1 MSHAAADGTVCGRF
15 QQTGVIGYRPAT
27 KESGQHGITRNSR
40 SDFPSLLIVAGG
52 KSAARRIGVVQEL
65 AIGIRHKTA
74 FSEVSVT
81 TSPFEVASVEI
92 GLRSAD
98 IELKRLLDDILGEI
112 RSSRCVLNIVGPN
125 EMGGKDLCIW
135 DYDAGTSLPKIPWFR
150 TSTHLFLVHPRDLGE
165 FLQIVGFSDP
175 NVILKPVAP
184 NTLKSA
190 LWLAISAHQ
199 DRLASAASLRE
210 QRDDLLQSLIQTS
223 LQVQDHD
230 HERASFI
237 GRAAHDFR
245 APATAI
251 SGYCGLL
258 LEEHLGPLSA
268 TQKEVLQRMQAS
280 ARRMLRMASAMFA
293 LNIGKNA
300 KPPQELLENDV
311 RDCLDQALQE
321 VVTFA
326 DEKRITINAQV
337 APCDFPLFF
346 DRGQIEQVLINILG
360 NSCKFS
366 PRAGVISIFG
376 YMSNLE
382 SSRAGILGG
391 YRHGGQTDAN
401 CYRIDIQD
409 SGSAIPGED
418 LQKIFE
424 EYKYPEGNRDRSDG
438 GLGLAITRII
448 MAQHDGH
455 VWAENTANGPRFSV
469 VLPRRQA
476 QTRSTASANKL
487 NSVSLF

>member
-1 MSHAAADGTVCGRF
+1 M
-15 QQTGVIGYRPAT
+15 Q
-27 KESGQHGITRNSR
+27 
-40 SDFPSLLIVAGG
+40 
-52 KSAARRIGVVQEL
+52 
-65 AIGIRHKTA
+65 
-74 FSEVSVT
+74 
-81 TSPFEVASVEI
+81 
-92 GLRSAD
+92 
-98 IELKRLLDDILGEI
+98 
-112 RSSRCVLNIVGPN
+112 
-125 EMGGKDLCIW
+125 GGKDLCIW
-135 DYDAGTSLPKIPWFR
+135 DYDAGTPLPKRPWFR

-165 FLQIVGFSDP
+165 FREIIGFPDP

-184 NTLKSA
+184 STLKSA

-199 DRLASAASLRE
+199 DRVASAASLRE

-223 LQVQDHD
+223 FHVQDHD

-251 SGYCGLL
+251 NGYCGLL

-326 DEKRITINAQV
+326 DEKRITINVQV

-346 DRGQIEQVLINILG
+346 DRSQIEQVLINILG

-376 YMSNLE
+376 YMSTWE
-382 SSRAGILGG
+382 SSRAGFLNGL
-391 YRHGGQTDAN
+391 RHGGQTDAN

-409 SGSAIPGED
+409 SGSAIPSED

-424 EYKYPEGNRDRSDG
+424 EYKYSEGNRDRSDG

-455 VWAENTANGPRFSV
+455 VWAENTASGPRFSV
-469 VLPRRQA
+469 VLPRRL
-476 QTRSTASANKL
+476 S
-487 NSVSLF
+487 